1 LSFIDSTVTI
11 RAKAAGLNR
20 AAPIDNRASSGR
32 TGMHRQMLW
41 GLLGLAIYSY
51 GVSSPAAAN
60 DVADFYKGKQL
71 TMLIGTSTGGDV
83 DARARM
89 VARYMGKHIPGQPSI
104 LPRNMPGAVGVV
116 AANWLYNVAPKDG
129 TVIHAVMQG
138 MPAFQA
144 MGGQGVEFDAAKLQ
158 WLGNTVEGTN
168 VVVMWHASKI
178 GSIADARTRQV
189 VMGAPGTAN
198 NCVFYPLLLNALVG
212 THFKVITGYPGG
224 NDVNLAMERGE
235 VEGRGCGTWT
245 GWLSTKPDWVE
256 GKKIV
261 VLAQGAL
268 KRSADLPTVPTLI
281 ELVESDFEKSVMRF
295 MSSDGAYS
303 RAYATNPG
311 LPAARLMAL
320 RRAFDATMQDAEF
333 LSEAKKT
340 DRELSPSTGEE
351 VQKVVEALI
360 ATPKDVLAHA
370 KTILDQGAKLDEG
383 KGK

>member
-1 LSFIDSTVTI
+1 
-11 RAKAAGLNR
+11 
-20 AAPIDNRASSGR
+20 
-32 TGMHRQMLW
+32 MHRQMLW

>member
-1 LSFIDSTVTI
+1 
-11 RAKAAGLNR
+11 
-20 AAPIDNRASSGR
+20 
-32 TGMHRQMLW
+32 MHRRML
-41 GLLGLAIYSY
+41 
-51 GVSSPAAAN
+51 GVLMGVLVGAFVCHSMIVAPATA
-60 DVADFYKGKQL
+60 DEVADFYKGKTI
-71 TMLIGTSTGGDV
+71 TMLIGTSTDGDV

-89 VARYMGKHIPGQPSI
+89 VARYMGKHVPGQPTF

-144 MGGQGVEFDAAKLQ
+144 MGGQGVEFDAAKFQ
-158 WLGNTVEGTN
+158 WIGNTVEGTN
-168 VVVMWHASKI
+168 VVTMWHTAKI
-178 GSIADARTRQV
+178 ASIADAKTRAV

-212 THFKVITGYPGG
+212 TKFKVITGYPGG

-256 GKKIV
+256 AKKIV

-268 KRSADLPTVPTLI
+268 KRSPDLPQVPTLI
-281 ELVESDFEKSVMRF
+281 ELADGEFEKSVMRF

-311 LPAARLMAL
+311 LPAARLTAL
-320 RRAFDATMQDAEF
+320 RRAFDATMRDAEF
-333 LSEAKKT
+333 LNEAKKT

-360 ATPKDVLAHA
+360 ATPKDVVSRA
-370 KTILDQGAKLDEG
+370 KEILDQGAKP
-383 KGK
+383 

>member
-1 LSFIDSTVTI
+1 
-11 RAKAAGLNR
+11 
-20 AAPIDNRASSGR
+20 
-32 TGMHRQMLW
+32 MHRKML
-41 GLLGLAIYSY
+41 GALMGFAIC
-51 GVSSPAAAN
+51 VPAIAPAVAD
-60 DVADFYKGKQL
+60 DVADFYKGKQV

-89 VARYMGKHIPGQPSI
+89 VARYMGKHIPGQPVFV
-104 LPRNMPGAVGVV
+104 PRNMPGAVGVV
-116 AANWLYNVAPKDG
+116 AANWLANVAPKDG

-144 MGGQGVEFDAAKLQ
+144 MEGQGVEFDAAKFQ
-158 WLGNTVEGTN
+158 WIGNTVEGTN
-168 VVVMWHASKI
+168 VVTMWHAAKI
-178 GSIADARTRQV
+178 NSVADAKKRTV

-198 NCVFYPLLLNALVG
+198 NCVFYPLLLNSLVG
-212 THFKVITGYPGG
+212 TQFKVITGYPGG

-245 GWLSTKPDWVE
+245 GWLSTKPDWVDS
-256 GKKIV
+256 KKIV

-268 KRSADLPTVPTLI
+268 KRSPDLPNVPTLMD
-281 ELVESDFEKSVMRF
+281 LVESDFDKSVMRF

-311 LPAARLMAL
+311 VPAARLAAL
-320 RRAFDATMQDAEF
+320 RRAFDATMLDAEF
-333 LSEAKKT
+333 QSEAKKT

-360 ATPKDVLAHA
+360 ATPKDVVARA
-370 KTILDQGAKLDEG
+370 KQILDAGAKLDEG